1 MRYKKAK
8 KALMFW
14 CLFVSIGAIYGSTL
28 MFINPTGKLLGM
40 EELLPY
46 FKVLPFSDKLFQNY
60 IFSGISL
67 LIVNGIS
74 NLIAF
79 YYLLKNKKAGI
90 ILGSIFGFT
99 LMLWITI
106 QFIILPL
113 NVLSISFFIIGI
125 IQLLTG
131 YMTLVFYLQENFKI
145 DLKKYKNIG
154 KNKDYIVVYFSRMG
168 YTKKI
173 AYEKA
178 NELGADILELTTL
191 EHTENTTGFWWC
203 GRYAMHKWNMTINK
217 INVNLKNYKTVIITS
232 PIWVFSI
239 CAPIRDFCY
248 RYKSDINNVWYI
260 FNHFMNNSFVNV
272 ADEVD
277 NILGIKRE
285 KLISNCVRFGKI
297 KNTKE
302 LK

>member
-1 MRYKKAK
+1 
-8 KALMFW
+8 
-14 CLFVSIGAIYGSTL
+14 
-28 MFINPTGKLLGM
+28 
-40 EELLPY
+40 
-46 FKVLPFSDKLFQNY
+46 
-60 IFSGISL
+60 
-67 LIVNGIS
+67 
-74 NLIAF
+74 
-79 YYLLKNKKAGI
+79 
-90 ILGSIFGFT
+90 
-99 LMLWITI
+99 
-106 QFIILPL
+106 
-113 NVLSISFFIIGI
+113 
-125 IQLLTG
+125 
-131 YMTLVFYLQENFKI
+131 
-145 DLKKYKNIG
+145 
-154 KNKDYIVVYFSRMG
+154 
-168 YTKKI
+168 
-173 AYEKA
+173 
-178 NELGADILELTTL
+178 
-191 EHTENTTGFWWC
+191 
-203 GRYAMHKWNMTINK
+203 MTINK

>member
-1 MRYKKAK
+1 
-8 KALMFW
+8 MFW

-46 FKVLPFSDKLFQNY
+46 FKVLPFSDKIFQNY

-113 NVLSISFFIIGI
+113 NVLSISFFIIGV

-260 FNHFMNNSFVNV
+260 FNHFMNNSFANV